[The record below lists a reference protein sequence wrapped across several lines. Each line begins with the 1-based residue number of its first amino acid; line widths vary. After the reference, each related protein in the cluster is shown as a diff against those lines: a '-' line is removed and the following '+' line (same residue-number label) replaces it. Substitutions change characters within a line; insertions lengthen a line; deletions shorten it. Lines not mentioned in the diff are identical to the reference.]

1 MAVKNY
7 GVKIRVTM
15 MYASGREMVKMLGEL
30 KESKKLDIPVFFE
43 KNESLGKWE
52 FFINSEENKKKIGI
66 LENTEELSG
75 VLQGILDDK
84 DDYELFLSSTDGSS
98 IMEGT
103 LKRKKAEIKAK
114 KIDTSAYTALKDK
127 IVAEGICSAE
137 QLEFN
142 IKVMQENRCPEDL
155 IIAVLKRYRKTDRP
169 AHRPKVVYVDPD
181 PESKETSNLA
191 LLLLNSIMGSATI
204 LEGDKSVGK
213 NVCAETAAMVLN
225 ETYDM
230 KSFTRSL
237 RADDMYGNRET
248 DNSASGMIT
257 EDLAEAYLRFQQGET
272 NWLGEAAKY
281 EAYKAK
287 AASVMITQEI
297 SPFCRWLREGGVF
310 VFNEMN
316 MAEANF
322 FSSFTNQ
329 ITDNSGFLDVPGV
342 GRIDINPNCILI
354 GTQNADYTGVC
365 DQNGATM
372 SRFGCIAFDYPAS
385 IKSQLMAAVTKETRE
400 ALDEKYFTQTDTW
413 YKALLHSVRNNLI
426 ENDCLNI
433 RGCVRA
439 LDAVAKVPGMVTL
452 KKELMIHVVNTC
464 PKDDRANII
473 AELNGAVSL

>member
-1 MAVKNY
+1 MSVEKH
-7 GVKIRVTM
+7 GVKIRVTL
-15 MYASGREMVKMLGEL
+15 MYSAGKNIIKMLTEL
-30 KESKKLDIPVFFE
+30 GDSKKLDIPVFYE
-43 KNESLGKWE
+43 KNEALGKWE
-52 FFINSEENKKKIGI
+52 FYINPQGDKQKIGI
-66 LENTEELSG
+66 LEGNELES
-75 VLQGILDDK
+75 VLQGIIDDK
-84 DDYELFLSSTDGSS
+84 DEYSIFLSSTDATA
-98 IMEGT
+98 IMGGT
-103 LKRKKAEIKAK
+103 LTRKRTEVKKK
-114 KIDTSAYTALKDK
+114 KFDTSAYDEIKKK
-127 IVAEGICSAE
+127 IVEGGICTE
-137 QLEFN
+137 DQLEFN
-142 IKVMQENRCPEDL
+142 IKVMQENRCPEEL
-155 IIAVLKRYRKTDRP
+155 IMAVLKRYRKTDRP
-169 AHRPKVVYVDPD
+169 AHRPKVIYVDPD

-191 LLLLNSIMGSATI
+191 LLLLNAIMGSATI

-248 DNSASGMIT
+248 DNSASNMIT
-257 EDLAEAYLRFQQGET
+257 QELAEASLRYHAGEKQFFE
-272 NWLGEAAKY
+272 EAAKY
-281 EAYKAK
+281 ETYKAK

-372 SRFGCIAFDYPAS
+372 SRFGCIAFDYPKS
-385 IKSQLMAAVTKETRE
+385 IKKQLMAAVTKETRE

-413 YKALLHSVRNNLI
+413 YQSLLHSVQNNLI

-439 LDAVAKVPGMVTL
+439 LDAVAKVPGLVTL

-464 PKDDRANII
+464 PKEDRSNII

>member
-1 MAVKNY
+1 MSVKKI
-7 GVKIRVTM
+7 GVKIRVSM
-15 MYASGREMVKMLGEL
+15 MYSAGKTLIQMIEDNGNGKELGV
-30 KESKKLDIPVFFE
+30 PVFFE

-52 FFINSEENKKKIGI
+52 FVINEGENTQKIGM
-66 LENTEELSG
+66 LENTEISDT
-75 VLQGILDDK
+75 LQKIVDDK
-84 DDYELFLSSTDGSS
+84 EDYKIFLSSTDGST

-103 LKRKKAEIKAK
+103 LTVTKVEVKKK
-114 KIDTSAYTALKDK
+114 KFDSSAYGK
-127 IVAEGICSAE
+127 IKQQIIDEGICSE
-137 QLEFN
+137 GQLEFN
-142 IKVMQENRCPEDL
+142 IKVMQDNRCPEEL
-155 IIAVLKRYRKTDRP
+155 ILAVLKRYRKTDRP

-181 PESKETSNLA
+181 PESNEPSNLS
-191 LLLLNSIMGSATI
+191 LLLLNAIMGSATI

-248 DNSASGMIT
+248 DNSVSNNLT
-257 EDLAEAYLRFQQGET
+257 KELAEASLLYNAGHTERLA
-272 NWLGEAAKY
+272 EAAEY
-281 EAYKAK
+281 EMYKAK
-287 AASVMITQEI
+287 AASVSIVQEV
-297 SPFCRWLREGGVF
+297 SPFCRWLKEGGVF

-365 DQNGATM
+365 EQNGATL
-372 SRFGCIAFDYPAS
+372 SRFGCIEFDYPKS
-385 IKSQLMAAVTKETRE
+385 IKAQLMAAVTEETRQ

-413 YKALLHSVRNNLI
+413 YKALLNAVQKDLI
-426 ENDCLNI
+426 QNDCLNI

-439 LDAVAKVPGMVTL
+439 LDAVAKVPGLVTL

-464 PKDDRANII
+464 YKDDRDNII
-473 AELNGAVSL
+473 AQLNAAVSL